1 MIYQQVVEAS
11 EIHTCDK
18 FMSNTNYSLL
28 LPINKYDQPDHRFKQ
43 SLERICNELGEEAIG
58 ELMDFA
64 SQSHQLQKNYARQ
77 GLNLVLAV
85 LHEANYLDKHH
96 RFDKDNEWGYKSKVL
111 RKQAQVMLERLGFSR
126 TNAHKLVSTASW
138 MVSTPSGKDVLKW
151 FMSLTPSH
159 LYELSRMSD
168 KAYQAVK
175 DEVTYDGWSFC
186 NGQKNISVRRLEQ
199 MRRLYPK
206 VEEVNGS
213 DAKSFQPQDNSSLEK
228 IQQVCR
234 ESGLETCCESG
245 QVIDVNAATN
255 TQKLKQLV
263 SLAKSIDWSA
273 IEECSESKEI
283 LASMPDMLG
292 LIRLRSCQ
300 QGL

>member
-1 MIYQQVVEAS
+1 
-11 EIHTCDK
+11 
-18 FMSNTNYSLL
+18 MSNTNYSLL
-28 LPINKYDQPDHRFKQ
+28 LPFNKYDQPDHRFKQ
-43 SLERICNELGEEAIG
+43 SLERICKELGEDAVG
-58 ELMDFA
+58 ELMDFV
-64 SQSHQLQKNYARQ
+64 SQSQQLQKNYARQ
-77 GLNLVLAV
+77 GLNLALAV
-85 LHEANYLDKHH
+85 LHEADYLDRHH
-96 RFDKDNEWGYKSKVL
+96 RFDQDNEWGYKSKVL
-111 RKQAQVMLERLGFSR
+111 RKQVQVMLERLGFSR

-186 NGQKNISVRRLEQ
+186 TGQKNISVRRLEQ
-199 MRRLYPK
+199 IRRLYPK
-206 VEEVNGS
+206 AEEVNSS
-213 DAKSFQPQDNSSLEK
+213 DAESFQTQDKRSLDK
-228 IQQVCR
+228 LQKVCQ
-234 ESGLETCCESG
+234 EPGLETCCESG

-292 LIRLRSCQ
+292 LIKLHSYQ

>member
-1 MIYQQVVEAS
+1 MVEAS
-11 EIHTCDK
+11 EIHTCEK

-43 SLERICNELGEEAIG
+43 SLERICNELGEDAIG

-64 SQSHQLQKNYARQ
+64 SQSQQLQRNYARQ
-77 GLNLVLAV
+77 GLNLALAV
-85 LHEANYLDKHH
+85 LHEADYLDRHH
-96 RFDKDNEWGYKSKVL
+96 RFDQDNEWGYKSKVL
-111 RKQAQVMLERLGFSR
+111 RKQVQVMLERLGFSR

-138 MVSTPSGKDVLKW
+138 MVFTPSGKDVLKW

-186 NGQKNISVRRLEQ
+186 TGQKNISVRRLEQ
-199 MRRLYPK
+199 IRRLYPK
-206 VEEVNGS
+206 AEEVNS
-213 DAKSFQPQDNSSLEK
+213 IDAESFQTQDKRSLDK
-228 IQQVCR
+228 LQKVCQ
-234 ESGLETCCESG
+234 EPGLETCCESG

-292 LIRLRSCQ
+292 LIKLHSY
-300 QGL
+300 